1 MYRPF
6 LLALALCGLPCAFLA
21 AKQAEGEKPA
31 VKVLTLEMRK
41 QAPPGIDPSIGDY
54 STSTTMLV
62 MLSLPDKQ
70 ILAIDAKAS
79 SLESMTDDKS
89 TDLTKPDKKNLYP
102 RKWLD
107 DFSMARVSK
116 DKKHCSIHVF
126 FPAVPAEGAMKLT
139 LKAKF
144 VVLCGA
150 EEKNA
155 EGKNVE
161 LKDGKSTKV
170 GSVIVSYNKNNSFG
184 NNTAVSIICEDAPR
198 IKSVTFLDKDGQAL
212 KTNDYNYLS
221 RNTAGGRNDWI
232 SNYTID
238 GKVDQATVRIIY
250 YDKLESVTVPA
261 ELQVG
266 VGF

>member
-1 MYRPF
+1 MYRPI
-6 LLALALCGLPCAFLA
+6 LLALALCGLASASLA

-31 VKVLTLEMRK
+31 VKLLALEVRK
-41 QAPPGIDPSIGDY
+41 QTPAGIDPNIGDFG
-54 STSTTMLV
+54 TSTLMLV
-62 MLSLPDKQ
+62 MLSVPDKQ
-70 ILAIDAKAS
+70 ILTIDSKAS
-79 SLESMTDDKS
+79 SLESMTDDKG
-89 TDLTKPDKKNLYP
+89 TDLTKPAKKT
-102 RKWLD
+102 
-107 DFSMARVSK
+107 DFARRWIDEYEPTRVSK
-116 DKKHCSIHVF
+116 DKKHCSIRAY
-126 FPAVPAEGAMKLT
+126 FPAAPAEGASKLT

-144 VVLCGA
+144 VVLCGT

-170 GSVIVSYNKNNSFG
+170 GAVIVSYNKNNSFG
-184 NNTAVSIICEDAPR
+184 NNTSVSIICEDAPR

-212 KTNDYNYLS
+212 KTNDYSHTS

-232 SNYTID
+232 TNYTIES
-238 GKVDQATVRIIY
+238 KVDQATVRIIY

-261 ELQVG
+261 ELHVG

>member
-1 MYRPF
+1 MVLSLEVR
-6 LLALALCGLPCAFLA
+6 
-21 AKQAEGEKPA
+21 KKPPA
-31 VKVLTLEMRK
+31 
-41 QAPPGIDPSIGDY
+41 GIDPNIGDY
-54 STSTTMLV
+54 NHSTIMLV

-70 ILAIDAKAS
+70 ILTIDSKAS
-79 SLESMTDDKS
+79 SLESMTDDKG
-89 TDLTKPDKKNLYP
+89 TDLTKPAIKTDFAP
-102 RKWLD
+102 KWIDEYALT
-107 DFSMARVSK
+107 RVSK
-116 DKKHCSIHVF
+116 DKKQCSIRPY
-126 FPAVPAEGAMKLT
+126 FPAVPAEGAVKMT

-170 GSVIVSYNKNNSFG
+170 GAVIVSYNKNNSSG

-212 KTNDYNYLS
+212 KTNDYSYTS

-232 SNYTID
+232 THYTIES
-238 GKVDQATVRIIY
+238 KVDQATVRIIY
-250 YDKLESVTVPA
+250 YDKLESVTVPV
-261 ELQVG
+261 ELQFG